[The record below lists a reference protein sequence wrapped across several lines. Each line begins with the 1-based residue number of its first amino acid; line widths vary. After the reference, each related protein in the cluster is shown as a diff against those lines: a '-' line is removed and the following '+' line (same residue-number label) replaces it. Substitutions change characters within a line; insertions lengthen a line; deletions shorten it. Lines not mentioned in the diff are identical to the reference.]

1 MLWRSGRK
9 QELKKPT
16 TLWHAEVSKSGSRVQ
31 SCDIFCYEKLNSE
44 QHLHFPCLLAKIC
57 EGTLQYTT
65 VFAGFGKAVWRSF
78 DLLGVSGNWGR
89 HENIFLWDSFSR
101 KIKMTL
107 RGHSL
112 YCQDRL
118 GLRVWTQNDLLWWS
132 VSLMCELKVGSKELC
147 TREQLSS
154 IRLRGI
160 AVCGVKC
167 PCVPQAKCWL
177 TGGPGIAGVERTGCQ
192 AGHAD
197 WGNFCN
203 TPGVKPRELLSDN
216 KPFVVGVGF
225 MHLHH

>member
-1 MLWRSGRK
+1 MLWRPVRK
-9 QELKKPT
+9 QELKKQKPKPKTNT
-16 TLWHAEVSKSGSRVQ
+16 TLWHVEVSKSGSRVQ
-31 SCDIFCYEKLNSE
+31 SFDIFCYEKLNSE
-44 QHLHFPCLLAKIC
+44 QHLHFPCLLTKIC
-57 EGTLQYTT
+57 EGTLQYC
-65 VFAGFGKAVWRSF
+65 FCSIRQSWEKKFWP
-78 DLLGVSGNWGR
+78 SGS
-89 HENIFLWDSFSR
+89 LWKLRDSFSR

-112 YCQDRL
+112 YCHDRL
-118 GLRVWTQNDLLWWS
+118 GLRVWTQKDLLWWS

-147 TREQLSS
+147 TSEKLSS

-167 PCVPQAKCWL
+167 PCVPQAKCRL

-203 TPGVKPRELLSDN
+203 TPGVKPHELLSDN